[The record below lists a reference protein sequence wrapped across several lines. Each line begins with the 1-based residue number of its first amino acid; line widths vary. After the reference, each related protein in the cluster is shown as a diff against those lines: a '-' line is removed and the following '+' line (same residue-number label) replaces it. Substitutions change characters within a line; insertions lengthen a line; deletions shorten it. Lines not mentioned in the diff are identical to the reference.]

1 MNFLSTLE
9 NILTTII
16 IIMMCYLTYLLFKIQ
31 REDIEFLLQL
41 KKKIHEQKNGIAEF
55 LKVWKLLK
63 T

>member
-1 MNFLSTLE
+1 LNFLSTLE

-41 KKKIHEQKNGIAEF
+41 KKKIHEQRMELQKQRENAEV
-55 LKVWKLLK
+55 KA
-63 T
+63 